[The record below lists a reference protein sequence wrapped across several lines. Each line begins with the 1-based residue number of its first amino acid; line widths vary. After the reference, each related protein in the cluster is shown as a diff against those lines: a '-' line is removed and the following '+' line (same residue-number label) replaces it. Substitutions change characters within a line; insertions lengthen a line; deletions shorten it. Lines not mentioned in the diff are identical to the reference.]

1 MFDLKAATDAFLP
14 LHYHATNINSV
25 GAEEHREAAIA
36 ACLTHPYRSLA
47 VLLSSYRKLIP
58 CHKFDLNPSASP
70 VGANSFAKA
79 VCQAKMLFS
88 SAFFANEFA
97 PTESPT
103 HSRAS
108 LAPTGS
114 KHA

>member
-1 MFDLKAATDAFLP
+1 MFDLKAATDAFMP
-14 LHYHATNINSV
+14 LHCHATNINS
-25 GAEEHREAAIA
+25 
-36 ACLTHPYRSLA
+36 
-47 VLLSSYRKLIP
+47 
-58 CHKFDLNPSASP
+58 